1 MSAYTVQAAVAVYC
15 YATVTVEADSI
26 EHACHS
32 AIDKANAGQLLQ
44 ASDRFGN
51 PFVTPIGEGANTG
64 PCSGPVSALPVPDEL
79 TEHGPP
85 PLITLGPDCP
95 RGSLE
100 VTRGTVRVRFTDPAA
115 TVTTEVSNT
124 PPPPQNKPLVIV
136 RPRPDRAPDVQI
148 RGGKAVVRVMGW
160 DDSEGMSSGA

>member
-51 PFVTPIGEGANTG
+51 PFVAAIGKGADTG
-64 PCSGPVSALPVPDEL
+64 PRSGPVSVLPVPDDF
-79 TEHGPP
+79 TEHGPT

-115 TVTTEVSNT
+115 TVTTEVSDT
-124 PPPPQNKPLVIV
+124 PPPPRNKPLVIV
-136 RPRPDRAPDVQI
+136 RPRPDRAPDVQV
-148 RGGKAVVRVMGW
+148 RGGKAIVRVEGW
-160 DDSEGMSSGA
+160 DDSERMSFGA